1 MNFNKSIIVVA
12 GEPNSIFLEIF
23 FKSFK
28 KVKIKKPLI
37 LIASHKLVK
46 MQMSKL
52 NFKMKIKV
60 LDVENI
66 FKSKVDNKQ
75 INLINV
81 NYNSSN
87 AFEPISSKSNAYID
101 NCFKIAL
108 KIIKKN
114 KLKRLVTGPIS
125 KKYFLKK
132 KYLGITEYI
141 SKKLGVRK
149 NAMLIYN
156 KNLSVCPVTTH
167 MPLKNVV
174 KKIDK
179 KLIID
184 KVRLINDFYINNF
197 KSKPKIGVL
206 GINPHCE
213 SIDKF
218 NEDDKILKPTIKKLR
233 KQKYKIEGPLSADT
247 AFLKNNLKN
256 YNVILGMYHDQVLT
270 PMKTLFEYD
279 AVNITLGLPFL
290 RVSPDHGPNEKMI
303 GKNTSNPLSL
313 IKAFSF
319 LDKN

>member
-1 MNFNKSIIVVA
+1 MNINKSIIVVA

-23 FKSFK
+23 LKSFK

-37 LIASHKLVK
+37 LIASHKLLK

-52 NFKMKIKV
+52 NFKMKIKI

-81 NYNSSN
+81 NYNSSK
-87 AFEPISSKSNAYID
+87 AFEPISSKSNAYIN

-114 KLKRLVTGPIS
+114 NLKRLVTGPIS

-141 SKKLGVRK
+141 SKKLAVRK

-156 KNLSVCPVTTH
+156 KKLSVCPVTTH
-167 MPLKNVV
+167 MPLKNVA

-218 NEDDKILKPTIKKLR
+218 NEDDKILKPTINKLR